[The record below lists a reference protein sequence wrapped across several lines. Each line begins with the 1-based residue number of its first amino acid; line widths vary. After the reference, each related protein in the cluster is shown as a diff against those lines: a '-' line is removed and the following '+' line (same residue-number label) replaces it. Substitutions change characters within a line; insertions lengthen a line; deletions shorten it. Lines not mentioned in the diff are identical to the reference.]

1 MELLTPF
8 SGGGAGRMRILGWS
22 SQKSMKVLEARGS
35 CGFDRHRR
43 KMNEQTASGLSSLE
57 ARGCWMVP
65 PFAVHWVPPAACLLF
80 GYVLRRNSPLR
91 ATLLDHS
98 FGFAHLQRSDGVT
111 LKR

>member
-65 PFAVHWVPPAACLLF
+65 PFAVHWVPPLRACFSGMSYAEIRAASLITPL
-80 GYVLRRNSPLR
+80 VLRTFNE
-91 ATLLDHS
+91 AM
-98 FGFAHLQRSDGVT
+98 V
-111 LKR
+111 